1 VIRAL
6 FLAMLLLAAG
16 GLAVRFGLGQ
26 PFGIKPLASATPV
39 EAPAATQTP
48 ARPTASAGSASG
60 SAEAAGSTSVEV
72 SEALLTE
79 RVNSRVAG
87 APLGQT
93 PFGAASIK
101 RLGVHVT
108 PDRVEASGGA
118 DVAGQEVPVSLGA
131 TIDVRA
137 GAPIV
142 TLRDASA
149 AGLPLPESTRV
160 SLERGLQSSLD
171 DLVGRQHLRLSS
183 VTLGEGKLTVVGT
196 RY

>member
-1 VIRAL
+1 VLRAL
-6 FLAMLLLAAG
+6 FVAMLLLAAG
-16 GLAVRFGLGQ
+16 GLAVRYGLGQ

-39 EAPAATQTP
+39 DAPATGTRPP
-48 ARPTASAGSASG
+48 ARPTPSAGSAG
-60 SAEAAGSTSVEV
+60 SAEASGATSVEV
-72 SEALLTE
+72 SEALLSE
-79 RVNSRVAG
+79 RINSRVAG
-87 APLGQT
+87 ASLGQT

-101 RLGVHVT
+101 RLGVRVK
-108 PDRVEASGGA
+108 PDRVEASGDA

-131 TIDVRA
+131 TIDVQA

-149 AGLPLPESTRV
+149 AGLPLPESTRA
-160 SLERGLQSSLD
+160 SLERSLQSSLD
-171 DLVGRQHLRLSS
+171 DLVTRQRLRLSS